1 MQSVSLTRGNILPR
15 VFLGLF
21 GSLLF
26 AAVGVVAGSFVPVR
40 MLQVLMFVELAM
52 IFGAMFLQRR
62 RSIGYSFVYAFTFIS
77 GMTLF
82 PVIAYYTG
90 TLGAGTVLEAM
101 GVTAVSF
108 LAAAGVASRSSFDFS
123 FLRGFLFIGL
133 IALVLVGLLSFF
145 VGFSSSLQMG
155 YTMLGIAVFIGFVL
169 FDVNRISRVGVA
181 ESQIPWVVLS
191 LYLDVINL
199 FLFILR
205 LMGLNVSGR
214 R

>member
-1 MQSVSLTRGNILPR
+1 MPR

-26 AAVGVVAGSFVPVR
+26 AAAGVVAGGFVPLA
-40 MLQVLMFVELAM
+40 MLRILMFVELAM

-82 PVIAYYTG
+82 PIIAYYTG

-108 LAAAGVASRSSFDFS
+108 LVAAGVASHRSFDFS
-123 FLRGFLFIGL
+123 FLRGFVFIGL
-133 IALVLVGLLSFF
+133 IALVLMGLLSIFF
-145 VGFSSSLQMG
+145 SFSSFMQMG

-191 LYLDVINL
+191 LYLDIINL
-199 FLFILR
+199 FLFVLR
-205 LMGLNVSGR
+205 LMGLNVGGGR